1 MGLLAIC
8 LYCSTLFLNQRSSNG
23 ALLVADLASCQ
34 SASDWSSNH
43 RYNITSTASLPLWGG
58 YRPGIYFGMKTRSPV
73 AMSTGILW
81 VGSNRGRNDLRH
93 DTNQDELTQFEWI
106 KHDGKHFGQ
115 QTLVDESYKMEL
127 KTTFIVKEIPA
138 ISTLDSTDLE
148 TKFKEDLTWIQR
160 INVKSLIKNDKRSER
175 QKSLFFYVG
184 FEGAEHDELEQSTFL
199 TDIDYIE
206 GAKLTATTD
215 GSEETVPQL
224 FTILGRSKTS
234 GYFRLVLTT
243 TTFTKVD
250 ADADERVTNGIHVS
264 FVGLG
269 SGDVTKSVNE
279 LKESHSSVQY
289 IRDIDEN
296 TAFLRNGNLKNSIED
311 SSNFLAVQI
320 KCNADF
326 TFDAVLYENLP
337 VDNLEELR
345 RLAVSEMEKHV
356 ADFLS
361 ESKEGK
367 KIEEDNSE
375 NTAANKAVKKEVVNS
390 LNIDTWISHYETK
403 FNEKFDL
410 IYKLHLQINEKNESM
425 FSLKDIEASK
435 RALSSLLGGIGY
447 FYGSPK

>member
-8 LYCSTLFLNQRSSNG
+8 LYCSTLFLNQRSLNG
-23 ALLVADLASCQ
+23 ASLVADLASCQ

-138 ISTLDSTDLE
+138 ISTLDPTDLE
-148 TKFKEDLTWIQR
+148 TKIKQDLTWIQR

-206 GAKLTATTD
+206 GAKLTATAD
-215 GSEETVPQL
+215 DSEETVPQL

-243 TTFTKVD
+243 TTFQKVN
-250 ADADERVTNGIHVS
+250 ADADERVTNDIHVS

-326 TFDAVLYENLP
+326 TLDAVFYENLP

-345 RLAVSEMEKHV
+345 GLAVNEMEKHV
-356 ADFLS
+356 EDFLS

-367 KIEEDNSE
+367 KIKYDNSK
-375 NTAANKAVKKEVVNS
+375 NSAANKAVKKEVVNS

>member
-23 ALLVADLASCQ
+23 ASLVADLASCQ

-43 RYNITSTASLPLWGG
+43 RYNITSTASLPFWGG

-73 AMSTGILW
+73 ALSTGILW
-81 VGSNRGRNDLRH
+81 VGSNRGRSGLRH

-127 KTTFIVKEIPA
+127 KTTFIVKEIPG
-138 ISTLDSTDLE
+138 ISTLDPTDLDM
-148 TKFKEDLTWIQR
+148 KINADLTWIQR
-160 INVKSLIKNDKRSER
+160 VDVKSLIKNDKRSEW

-206 GAKLTATTD
+206 STKPTATID
-215 GSEETVPQL
+215 DSEETIPQL

-243 TTFTKVD
+243 TTFKKVYV
-250 ADADERVTNGIHVS
+250 DADERGTNGVHVS

-269 SGDVTKSVNE
+269 SGDVTRSVNE

-296 TAFLRNGNLKNSIED
+296 TAFLRNGNLKNTVED
-311 SSNFLAVQI
+311 SSNFFAVQI
-320 KCNADF
+320 KCNGDF
-326 TFDAVLYENLP
+326 TLDAVLYENLP

-345 RLAVSEMEKHV
+345 RLAVSEMEKQV

-361 ESKEGK
+361 GSKIYK
-367 KIEEDNSE
+367 KIKEDNFE
-375 NTAANKAVKKEVVNS
+375 NLAANKAVRKEVVIS
-390 LNIDTWISHYETK
+390 SDIDTWISHYETK
-403 FNEKFDL
+403 FDEKFDTT
-410 IYKLHLQINEKNESM
+410 YKLHLQMNEKNESM
-425 FSLKDIEASK
+425 FSSRDIEASK

>member
-23 ALLVADLASCQ
+23 ASLLADLASCQ

-73 AMSTGILW
+73 ALSTGILW
-81 VGSNRGRNDLRH
+81 VGSNRGRSGLRH

-115 QTLVDESYKMEL
+115 QTLIDESYKMEL

-138 ISTLDSTDLE
+138 ISTLDPTDLDME
-148 TKFKEDLTWIQR
+148 INADLTWIQR
-160 INVKSLIKNDKRSER
+160 INVKSLIKNDKRSDR
-175 QKSLFFYVG
+175 QKSLFLYVG

-199 TDIDYIE
+199 TDIDYVE
-206 GAKLTATTD
+206 STKPTTTTD
-215 GSEETVPQL
+215 EFEETVPQL

-243 TTFTKVD
+243 TTFKKGN
-250 ADADERVTNGIHVS
+250 ADADERGKNDIHVS

-269 SGDVTKSVNE
+269 SGDVTRSVNE
-279 LKESHSSVQY
+279 LKESYSSVQY

-296 TAFLRNGNLKNSIED
+296 SAFLRNGNLKNSIED
-311 SSNFLAVQI
+311 SSNFLAVQV

-326 TFDAVLYENLP
+326 TLDAVLYENLP

-345 RLAVSEMEKHV
+345 RVAVSEMEKQV
-356 ADFLS
+356 TDFHTG
-361 ESKEGK
+361 SKDGK
-367 KIEEDNSE
+367 KIKKGNLESL
-375 NTAANKAVKKEVVNS
+375 TANKAVKKDVVNS
-390 LNIDTWISHYETK
+390 LDIDTWISHYETK
-403 FNEKFDL
+403 FNEKFDM

-425 FSLKDIEASK
+425 FSLRDIEASK